1 MSNPLDLLFQAAAAL
16 PAPVPGDTHVQVQ
29 IDLMAGTP
37 DALIVIPPAPHRPSE

>member
-37 DALIVIPPAPHRPSE
+37 DALIVIPPAPHRSSE